1 VTLYCIVP
9 AAGESSRFPW
19 NKMLYKYSEKP
30 IIAQTISN
38 IIESGIFNKVIV
50 VLGYQAHLVE
60 CVLREFR
67 NHIDVVFNPSFRL
80 GMSSSIKLGVEYVVE
95 KYSNVRVLGV
105 NPGDAAWIHP
115 GVYVNV
121 AVRFLERLDEFYI
134 AVATYRGKRGH
145 PILFSTRILKDLLS
159 ISEEKM
165 GLKEVTSKYIDK
177 TMLIE
182 TEYPGV
188 LLDLDTILDLLRIKQ
203 LVFK

>member
-1 VTLYCIVP
+1 MNLYCIVP

-19 NKMLYKYSEKP
+19 NKMLYEYSEKP
-30 IIAQTISN
+30 ILAQTISN
-38 IIESGIFNKVIV
+38 IVESGVFNRVIV
-50 VLGYQAHLVE
+50 VLGYQAHLAE
-60 CVLREFR
+60 RVLREYR
-67 NHIDVVFNPSFRL
+67 NYIDIVFNPNFRL

-95 KYSNVRVLGV
+95 RYPSVRVIGV

-134 AVATYRGKRGH
+134 AVATYKGRRGH
-145 PILFSTRILKDLLS
+145 PILFSTCILKDLFS

-165 GLKEVTSKYIDK
+165 GLKEVTSKYADK
-177 TMLIE
+177 TMLVE

-188 LLDLDTILDLLRIKQ
+188 VLDLDTILDLLRIKQ
-203 LVFK
+203 LVYK

>member
-1 VTLYCIVP
+1 VNLYCIVP

-19 NKMLYKYSEKP
+19 NKMLYEYSEKP
-30 IIAQTISN
+30 ILAQTISN
-38 IIESGIFNKVIV
+38 IVESGVFNRVIV
-50 VLGYQAHLVE
+50 VLGYQAHLAE
-60 CVLREFR
+60 RVLREYR
-67 NHIDVVFNPSFRL
+67 NYIDIVFNPNFRL

-95 KYSNVRVLGV
+95 RYPSVRVIGV

-134 AVATYRGKRGH
+134 AVATYKGRRGH
-145 PILFSTRILKDLLS
+145 PILFSTCILKDLFS

-165 GLKEVTSKYIDK
+165 GLKEVTSKYADK
-177 TMLIE
+177 TMLVE

-188 LLDLDTILDLLRIKQ
+188 VLDLDTILDLLRIKQ
-203 LVFK
+203 LVYK

>member
-1 VTLYCIVP
+1 VP

-19 NKMLYKYSEKP
+19 NKMLYEYSEKP
-30 IIAQTISN
+30 ILAQTISN
-38 IIESGIFNKVIV
+38 IVESGVFNRVIV
-50 VLGYQAHLVE
+50 VLGYQAHLAE
-60 CVLREFR
+60 RVLREYR
-67 NHIDVVFNPSFRL
+67 NYIDIVFNPNFRL

-95 KYSNVRVLGV
+95 RYPSVRVIGV

-134 AVATYRGKRGH
+134 AVATYKGRRGH
-145 PILFSTRILKDLLS
+145 PILFSTCILKDLFS

-165 GLKEVTSKYIDK
+165 GLKEVTSKYADK
-177 TMLIE
+177 TMLVE

-188 LLDLDTILDLLRIKQ
+188 VLDLDTILDLLRIKQ
-203 LVFK
+203 LVYK